1 MTVEQRNEKCRPRF
15 GRARDE
21 AGAFVEPQIFHRHQL
36 KSRDVRAQT
45 YVLSF
50 RAESR
55 NLWIFLSLLIVA
67 TEIVRDISTS
77 LDMTTEL
84 LLTKNGVADRAD
96 DLLPEYRQII
106 ASIPPEAGFGGIWE
120 SEMFLFFAA
129 VKPFAP
135 KQILESGRARGK
147 STLILA
153 RCFPEARIISV
164 EYDRQSENA
173 SAAEVKLKIESNVNL
188 LYGDSREILPQ
199 RLQPGDGVLIDGPK
213 DFRALK
219 LAVDLLRTGKPCAVF
234 VHDFPP
240 NSLQR
245 KFVERNFPNAFFG
258 DDPLFQR
265 FQTLD
270 NERDPRPNPQRRYGI
285 FACIPPPLP
294 MPYWKLRFRLLT
306 QGRA

>member
-1 MTVEQRNEKCRPRF
+1 M
-15 GRARDE
+15 
-21 AGAFVEPQIFHRHQL
+21 I
-36 KSRDVRAQT
+36 
-45 YVLSF
+45 LSMP
-50 RAESR
+50 E
-55 NLWIFLSLLIVA
+55 
-67 TEIVRDISTS
+67 TS
-77 LDMTTEL
+77 LIKTAIAER
-84 LLTKNGVADRAD
+84 ADR
-96 DLLPEYRQII
+96 LLPEYERII

-120 SEMFLFFAA
+120 SEMFLFYAV

-164 EYDRQSENA
+164 EYERESENGP
-173 SAAEVKLKIESNVNL
+173 AAEAKLKNESNVDL

-199 RLQPGDGVLIDGPK
+199 RLQDGDAILIDGPK

-240 NSLQR
+240 NSPQR

-270 NERDPRPNPQRRYGI
+270 TERDPRPNPQRRYGI
-285 FACIPPPLP
+285 FVCLPPPLP
-294 MPYWKLRFRLLT
+294 TSYWKLRFRLLT
-306 QGRA
+306 HSRLSV